1 MVKTDLIRQQFP
13 MLVQDP
19 ELVYLDNA
27 ATTLKPQC
35 VIDAIQSFYS
45 QRYGTVHRGVYWLCQ
60 QATQE
65 YDTVRAQ
72 VQRFIN
78 AKSDREIVFTKG
90 TTDAINLVANGAGNV
105 WLSPGDEILITHTEH
120 HANIIP
126 WQQVCDQV
134 GCTLVVAPVM
144 ANGHLDMVE
153 FEKKLNHKTVLVA
166 VGHISN
172 ALGVEHP
179 VKQIIQLAHA
189 VGAKVL
195 VDGAQSIAHQAID
208 VQALDCDFFCFSS
221 HKLYGPTGVG
231 VLYGKKQWLD
241 ELPPYQYGG
250 DMIDTVTFE
259 KTTFAPPPMRFEAGT
274 PPIAQVMGMGA
285 AIDFIQGIGLSAIAE
300 HESRLL
306 AYAYDALKPC
316 PGLRLVG
323 EPNTGI
329 LSFTLDG
336 IHPHDVG
343 TILDSK
349 GIAVRAGHHCA
360 QPTMQLFNVSATTR
374 ASFGVY
380 NTTADVDALL
390 RGIQY
395 VQSVMT

>member
-1 MVKTDLIRQQFP
+1 MVKSDLIRQQFP
-13 MLVQDP
+13 MLAQDP
-19 ELVYLDNA
+19 QLVYLDNA
-27 ATTLKPQC
+27 ATTLKPKP
-35 VIDAIQSFYS
+35 VIDAIESFYS
-45 QRYGTVHRGVYWLCQ
+45 KRYSTVHRGVYWLCQ
-60 QATQE
+60 QATLE
-65 YDTVRAQ
+65 YDQVRAQ
-72 VQRFIN
+72 VHQFIGS
-78 AKSDREIVFTKG
+78 KSDREIVFTKG
-90 TTDAINLVANGAGNV
+90 TTDAINLVANGAGKI
-105 WLSPGDEILITHTEH
+105 WLSPGDEVLITHTEH

-126 WQQVCDQV
+126 WQQVCERI
-134 GCTLVVAPVM
+134 GCTLVVAPVLS
-144 ANGHLDMVE
+144 NGHLDM
-153 FEKKLNHKTVLVA
+153 EKFKQKLNAKTAFVS

-179 VKQIIQLAHA
+179 VKTIIELAHA

-208 VQALDCDFFCFSS
+208 VQALGCDFFCFSS

-241 ELPPYQYGG
+241 EMPPYQYGG

-259 KTTFAPPPMRFEAGT
+259 KTTFAAPPMRFEAGT

-285 AIDFIQGIGLSAIAE
+285 AIEYIQGIGLDSIAQ
-300 HESRLL
+300 HESSLL
-306 AYAYDALKPC
+306 RYAYAELDGC
-316 PGLRLVG
+316 PGLQIVG

-329 LSFTLDG
+329 ISFTLDG
-336 IHPHDVG
+336 IHPHDIG
-343 TILDSK
+343 TILDSQ

-360 QPTMQLFNVSATTR
+360 QPTMKLFNVSATTR

-380 NTTADVDALL
+380 NTTSDIDVLI

>member
-1 MVKTDLIRQQFP
+1 
-13 MLVQDP
+13 
-19 ELVYLDNA
+19 
-27 ATTLKPQC
+27 
-35 VIDAIQSFYS
+35 
-45 QRYGTVHRGVYWLCQ
+45 
-60 QATQE
+60 
-65 YDTVRAQ
+65 
-72 VQRFIN
+72 
-78 AKSDREIVFTKG
+78 
-90 TTDAINLVANGAGNV
+90 
-105 WLSPGDEILITHTEH
+105 
-120 HANIIP
+120 
-126 WQQVCDQV
+126 
-134 GCTLVVAPVM
+134 
-144 ANGHLDMVE
+144 
-153 FEKKLNHKTVLVA
+153 
-166 VGHISN
+166 
-172 ALGVEHP
+172 
-179 VKQIIQLAHA
+179 
-189 VGAKVL
+189 
-195 VDGAQSIAHQAID
+195 
-208 VQALDCDFFCFSS
+208 
-221 HKLYGPTGVG
+221 LYGPTGVG

-380 NTTADVDALL
+380 NTTSDVDALL